1 MRVPFRVGF
10 FSVSATFSTRKRGP
24 GPKRGEVGQAVDAS
38 ETVVRGRRARSRSR
52 NGTQDLSGVQVDSIR
67 FAFEL
72 LAPGTLV
79 EGAAL
84 EIEEPPAVCVCA
96 DCNARTD
103 LDELCLECP
112 VCAGHDI
119 SIDGGREMLL
129 QTIDIDEE

>member
-1 MRVPFRVGF
+1 MHE
-10 FSVSATFSTRKRGP
+10 VSIVEALIEQVE
-24 GPKRGEVGQAVDAS
+24 GEVTRAGAS
-38 ETVVRGRRARSRSR
+38 GKVTRLGLSIGR
-52 NGTQDLSGVQVDSIR
+52 LSGVQVDSIR

-112 VCAGHDI
+112 ICDGHEI